1 MPVKS
6 QADTMLS
13 SHLDSI
19 WTDNMP
25 SMAHFDD
32 EHFDMQFLTSD
43 PALSLFPNY
52 EGIDNITMD
61 FSEIITQPSSPKLQ
75 IRHHDCMWSGTCV
88 DKSHPSKRKG
98 LNQCSAQSQQSQL
111 QQQQHTESSSK
122 STLELSNVAVKVIT
136 QKNIMTPNVMKTIM
150 NKNNSNNNSI
160 SNSKIATNQRSLL
173 INNNNNRVNTNTA
186 PLTNKIQ
193 NTSKSI
199 ELNSRHQSCEF
210 DSIMNASIANLRP
223 DTPLSLGDD
232 VPEFKHNI
240 DLTPCPSSNRMKFND
255 PNSIKIINAL
265 AEHLEETSNSLNDP
279 INPFMNGFRAN
290 KSTPTDLNEILTDIT
305 FLSDYEDLGDD
316 SSIIDMDDDDQMD
329 ENDYKNSLMS
339 QASTSSST
347 SSGMISRNTINHHE
361 FISDHSYTR
370 PKGSHYDPIALG
382 VQTPSD
388 SEEEIDVDTI
398 IEKNLPTNPSAR
410 DRRALQTT
418 VAHKI
423 ARSKHAANQ
432 RRRVS
437 DDDSISSSTSTL
449 SSKGSTPI
457 KYGSQTPARYVSSLS
472 SSSRKRHAAGHSKD
486 GNNNVHDNHKR
497 YRTTHNKKQKLNA
510 RNNHHKQIDQEELE
524 TIEKRNLHNN
534 MERQRR
540 IGLKN
545 LFEELKCHI
554 PALKDK
560 ERAPKVNILR
570 EAASY
575 CTKLRRDE
583 EQYAELL
590 KKHNRL
596 MTRVKNLKAS
606 IAAQQRRNY

>member
-6 QADTMLS
+6 ADTMLS
-13 SHLDSI
+13 SHFESIQWYETSNLDE
-19 WTDNMP
+19 
-25 SMAHFDD
+25 F
-32 EHFDMQFLTSD
+32 FDMNLLGMEPSE
-43 PALSLFPNY
+43 ALFPNFD
-52 EGIDNITMD
+52 EFDSGNMDLNDLITA
-61 FSEIITQPSSPKLQ
+61 PSSPTSKYQ

-88 DKSHPSKRKG
+88 DKSHPSKKKG
-98 LNQCSAQSQQSQL
+98 LSLCTAQLMQSDKAAM
-111 QQQQHTESSSK
+111 ES
-122 STLELSNVAVKVIT
+122 TVAVKVES
-136 QKNIMTPNVMKTIM
+136 QKTIMTPTNIMRTIM
-150 NKNNSNNNSI
+150 CKSSSNNNNNINNNNSNAKLS
-160 SNSKIATNQRSLL
+160 SNGRSLL
-173 INNNNNRVNTNTA
+173 INNNNNNSNRINTNTA
-186 PLTNKIQ
+186 ALTQKSQ
-193 NTSKSI
+193 NTLNKCIDSNSK
-199 ELNSRHQSCEF
+199 HEF
-210 DSIMNASIANLRP
+210 DSIMNASIVNLRP

-232 VPEFKHNI
+232 VPDLKHNI

-265 AEHLEETSNSLNDP
+265 AEHLEETSNSFNDP
-279 INPFMNGFRAN
+279 INPFMSSFRN
-290 KSTPTDLNEILTDIT
+290 KGSSPTDLNDILTDIT
-305 FLSDYEDLGDD
+305 LLSDYEDMNDD

-329 ENDYKNSLMS
+329 EHDYKSKIFAHNLMS
-339 QASTSSST
+339 QASTSSM
-347 SSGMISRNTINHHE
+347 SSASSQRTTVNYE

-370 PKGSHYDPIALG
+370 PKGSRYDPIALG

-388 SEEEIDVDTI
+388 SEEEIDVETI

-457 KYGSQTPARYVSSLS
+457 KYGSSTPQRYVSSHMITS
-472 SSSRKRHAAGHSKD
+472 GHSISRKRQAGHSKD
-486 GNNNVHDNHKR
+486 SNNNVHDNQKR
-497 YRTTHNKKQKLNA
+497 YRTGYNKKQKMSS
-510 RNNHHKQIDQEELE
+510 RNKQIDQEELE

-545 LFEELKCHI
+545 LFEQLKCHI

-570 EAASY
+570 EAATY

-583 EQYAELL
+583 DTYAELL

-596 MTRVKNLKAS
+596 LTRVRNLKAS
-606 IAAQQRRNY
+606 IAAQQRRHY